1 MHQKL
6 FAYLM
11 RDDGR
16 VLELPTDEL
25 LVALDQLRQASTVQG
40 QNNYS
45 DKATVYEFLQTVKRT
60 MRTSRE
66 DYQTSGKE
74 KECDRITESITF

>member
-25 LVALDQLRQASTVQG
+25 LVALDQLRQASSLQG
-40 QNNYS
+40 QSNSSYE
-45 DKATVYEFLQTVKRT
+45 ATVYEFLQTVKRT
-60 MRTSRE
+60 MRTSGE
-66 DYQTSGKE
+66 DCQASG
-74 KECDRITESITF
+74 

>member
-25 LVALDQLRQASTVQG
+25 LVALDQVTRGSSTQE
-40 QNNYS
+40 QNISS
-45 DKATVYEFLQTVKRT
+45 DKEAIYEFLQTLKRT
-60 MRTSRE
+60 MRTSLDAR
-66 DYQTSGKE
+66 
-74 KECDRITESITF
+74 

>member
-60 MRTSRE
+60 MRTS
-66 DYQTSGKE
+66 